1 MYDMRVHFLSTTSRT
16 GRPSGSMR
24 LEPTASITSSNGLL
38 SQEYTNRFVLGIPM
52 PPAKICQ
59 VGVSIVTWHAV
70 HARSKSPSCTPA
82 SSPLLPMPTSS
93 TLIAPGNSSLSPR
106 IIPRGNDAEHTS
118 ILDKT
123 FFIRGAK
130 STRSTTVLPSPLR
143 MGTSAE
149 YLMRTFSSLDMI
161 SRSFC
166 SSSSST
172 FFFSCSNEATSA
184 RIRSASSWKRR
195 ASSSLLDAKQQV
207 LSLQIVRDVGS
218 NDSP

>member
-1 MYDMRVHFLSTTSRT
+1 MHDMRVHFLSTTSRT

-118 ILDKT
+118 ILDKPVVRIHDYDKELDSLRAGSVRNIIET
-123 FFIRGAK
+123 FI
-130 STRSTTVLPSPLR
+130 LP
-143 MGTSAE
+143 
-149 YLMRTFSSLDMI
+149 YLL
-161 SRSFC
+161 SFEEQ
-166 SSSSST
+166 S
-172 FFFSCSNEATSA
+172 
-184 RIRSASSWKRR
+184 
-195 ASSSLLDAKQQV
+195 QHVQ
-207 LSLQIVRDVGS
+207 
-218 NDSP
+218 